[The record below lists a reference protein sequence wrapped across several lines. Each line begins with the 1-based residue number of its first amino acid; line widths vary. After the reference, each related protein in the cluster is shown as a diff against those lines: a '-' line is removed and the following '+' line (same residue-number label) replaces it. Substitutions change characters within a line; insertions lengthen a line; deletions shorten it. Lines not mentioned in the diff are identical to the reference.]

1 MAFFNK
7 IKKGIKHPLLKK
19 IVILLIIVTLS
30 YLIFRKYKLKEGMVS
45 DNSLNIIQF
54 VEGIGGTVI
63 EIDNFIGGQKKN
75 KSLMLWEGR
84 VKKAAAIVD
93 KNSSVIVIPPIIGQD
108 LSNSAAFVNPLDS
121 ISDGISL
128 IESKGGKFVD
138 TNESCLPLKKK
149 RIKYISKNLKIN
161 GKRPNI
167 CDSNLFKVLTVKSN
181 LLPHPNNGL
190 KQKNNTGGGDDDVDG
205 NGP

>member
-1 MAFFNK
+1 MK
-7 IKKGIKHPLLKK
+7 
-19 IVILLIIVTLS
+19 ILLIDNTENQLLELKQDLIKSRAKFAHVNGLNAAISALS
-30 YLIFRKYKLKEGMVS
+30 KHKF
-45 DNSLNIIQF
+45 
-54 VEGIGGTVI
+54 TVVI
-63 EIDNFIGGQKKN
+63 C
-75 KSLMLWEGR
+75 
-84 VKKAAAIVD
+84 AAIVD